1 MVKGIQEYAE
11 QKTQTI
17 GTRAYRARTVQE
29 VKKYKYA
36 AHCTYAAGAGQ
47 EAEA

>member
-1 MVKGIQEYAE
+1 MQSSKHKQEVQEHTE
-11 QKTQTI
+11 QGQ
-17 GTRAYRARTVQE
+17 YLQE